1 MNNTTNNQ
9 ILLIMNSYLLP
20 PVLRKVFSLLAL
32 SMLSTF
38 LFSQETADLVM
49 YNGNIITINP
59 DDDIVEAVAV
69 KDSVFIYVGTSTEVQ
84 TYIGS
89 ETEVIDLDGLTVTPG
104 IIDAHTHMI
113 YYGQAENQYVNLRPP
128 EVTSIDEIVARI
140 EERVNE
146 IAPGEWIVGDGFFR
160 LEDGRLPTKSDLDPV
175 SPNNPVIL
183 NSMGGHFGT
192 ANSVA
197 LDTAGITD
205 TTANPSGGFIEHD
218 SVTGEVNGILWN
230 HPGMDMVRKYIPAF
244 DTSELIYDVKY
255 AQEVYLADGLT
266 SIQDVNTR
274 GRSRIYAYTK
284 TAIDGDLKIRT
295 YMHFTI
301 EKPHDAITA
310 LEHVPLFKFPM
321 IAHGG
326 CKFLL
331 DGQPPTS
338 FTYNPHPGTSWNMST
353 WNPDTLKKYVKMLHR
368 EGRQISFHVMGDAA
382 IDMALDAIEEAQ
394 QDTLIT
400 DIRHR
405 LEHVMIPTG
414 QSLSRMKDLGV
425 IVCMQPGAIYTG
437 GDYYN
442 YYWKDEINRLMPLRA
457 MIDSGLHVS
466 LGSDFPTVIELDPR
480 VALWGA
486 LVRKTSSGLVI
497 SPGQRI
503 TMQEALRAHTYEAA
517 YASYDEDVKGSI
529 EIGKY
534 ADMTLWT
541 KDFYNITPAE
551 ILDADIAMTI
561 VGGTIYDYTDIEDV
575 CADNQNRPFDLHPN
589 NPNPFSDQTK
599 INVSVYGE
607 PQYLKLAIYNLNAEK
622 VKVISKGILPSGDH
636 SFVWNGTDQNG
647 SKLTSSVYF
656 IKASNN
662 KYSQVKRVVLLD

>member
-1 MNNTTNNQ
+1 MLFSFLSGT
-9 ILLIMNSYLLP
+9 LL
-20 PVLRKVFSLLAL
+20 
-32 SMLSTF
+32 
-38 LFSQETADLVM
+38 SQETAQLVM
-49 YNGNIITINP
+49 YNGNIITVNS

-69 KDSVFIYVGTSTEVQ
+69 KDSIFIYVGTNTGVEE
-84 TYIGS
+84 YIGA

-113 YYGQAENQYVNLRPP
+113 YFGQAENQYVNLRPP
-128 EVTSIDEIVARI
+128 EVTSIDEILAKI

-146 IAPGEWIVGDGFFR
+146 VGPGVWVIGDGFFR
-160 LEDGRLPTKSDLDPV
+160 LEDGRLPTKWDLDQV

-205 TTANPSGGFIEHD
+205 TTANPPGGFIEHD

-255 AQEVYLADGLT
+255 AQDVYLADGLT

-274 GRSRIYAYTK
+274 GRSRIFAYSK
-284 TAIDGDLKIRT
+284 TALDGDLKIRT

-310 LEHVPLFKFPM
+310 IEHIPLFKFPM

-338 FTYNPHPGTSWNMST
+338 YTYNPHPGPSWNMST
-353 WNPDTLKKYVKMLHR
+353 WNADTLKKYVKMLHR

-382 IDMALDAIEEAQ
+382 IDMALDAIDEAQ

-405 LEHVMIPTG
+405 LEHVMIPTA
-414 QSLSRMKDLGV
+414 QSLKRMKDLGV
-425 IVCMQPGAIYTG
+425 LVCMQPGAIYTG

-442 YYWKDEINRLMPLRA
+442 YYWEDDINRLMPLRA

-503 TMQEALRAHTYEAA
+503 TMREALRAHTYEAA
-517 YASYDEDVKGSI
+517 YASFDEDVKGSI
-529 EIGKY
+529 ETGKY
-534 ADMTLWT
+534 ADMTVWT
-541 KDFYNITPAE
+541 KDLYNITPAE
-551 ILDADIAMTI
+551 ILDAKIVMTI
-561 VGGTIYDYTDIEDV
+561 VGGTVYDYTDVDDIY
-575 CADNQNRPFDLHPN
+575 ADNQNKPFDLSPN
-589 NPNPFSDQTK
+589 SPNPFSDQTE
-599 INVSVYGE
+599 INLNVYRE
-607 PQYLKLAIYNLNAEK
+607 PQYLKLAVYNLKAEK
-622 VKVISKGILPSGDH
+622 VKLISQKIMQPGNHTFIWD
-636 SFVWNGTDQNG
+636 GTDQNG
-647 SKLTSSVYF
+647 NKLTSSVYF
-656 IKASNN
+656 IKVTNN
-662 KYSQVKRVVLLD
+662 KYAQVRRAVLAD